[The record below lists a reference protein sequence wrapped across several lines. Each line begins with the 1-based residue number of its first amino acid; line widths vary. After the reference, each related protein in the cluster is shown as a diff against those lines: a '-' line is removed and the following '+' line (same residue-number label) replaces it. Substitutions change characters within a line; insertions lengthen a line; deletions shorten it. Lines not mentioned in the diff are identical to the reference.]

1 MKASLTWLKD
11 YVDIKMQVG
20 DLAEML
26 TMSGSHV
33 DYVKKI
39 GNEYCLEFEITSNRS
54 DCLSIIGIA
63 REIAAMTGKKL
74 KVQRWLSA
82 PVRRCTST
90 PVKLKI
96 KIEDKKLCP
105 RYTGRIITDIKV
117 GRSPKW
123 IEERLLSV
131 GLRPVNNIVDITNFV
146 LMETGQPMH
155 AFDLDKIK
163 ADIEIRKAR
172 KGEVIKT
179 IDGVNRTL
187 EDGTLVIADNKG
199 PIAIAGVMGG
209 LDTEVSGRTK
219 NILLESACFDSV
231 SVRRASRMLG
241 LSSESSYRF
250 ERRIDRGM
258 VLQASERAAFMIE
271 DLAKGKKGR
280 LIDIGEKTIPSKG
293 IKFNPKRSNAILG
306 VDVPTRLQKDIL
318 KSLGFSIKPKKDS
331 LEIKIPSSRG
341 DITQEVDITEEI
353 ARIYGYNKIPL
364 TIPKI
369 IGHTRLMDKGDLVKK
384 EIRRYLSS
392 IGPNEI
398 ITYNLVS
405 TVLLDE
411 FYVDKNALAHI
422 QNPLSREQEVL
433 TETLLPG
440 MLKIINWNINRKNKN
455 LRLFEIGKIY
465 KRLRRKRFKEELHL
479 SMAIMGLAEDNW
491 LSAKRKTSFFDLKG
505 ILVDLFGEL
514 GIDKVKFRPTDKI
527 PYFSTAASIE
537 CSGNNIGAIGKLD
550 GEILKKFDID
560 ETVYAL
566 EISLEEISKKAVLEK
581 RFKAIPK
588 FPSIL
593 RDISLVA
600 EKDMPA
606 ESIVSTIR
614 ETGSDIIK
622 DIALV
627 DMYKGEQIPQ
637 DKQGLLYRIEY
648 RDDAKTLTDRE
659 VEELHNKIKQNLSA
673 KLGISFR

>member
-1 MKASLTWLKD
+1 S
-11 YVDIKMQVG
+11 Q
-20 DLAEML
+20 
-26 TMSGSHV
+26 
-33 DYVKKI
+33 
-39 GNEYCLEFEITSNRS
+39 
-54 DCLSIIGIA
+54 
-63 REIAAMTGKKL
+63 KL
-74 KVQRWLSA
+74 Q
-82 PVRRCTST
+82 
-90 PVKLKI
+90 I
-96 KIEDKKLCP
+96 KIRDKKLCP
-105 RYTGRIITDIKV
+105 RYTGRIITDVKV
-117 GRSPKW
+117 GPSPKW
-123 IEERLLSV
+123 LQDRLISV
-131 GLRPVNNIVDITNFV
+131 GLRPVNNIVDITNFA

-163 ADIEIRKAR
+163 GDIEIRKAK
-172 KGEVIKT
+172 KGEVVKT
-179 IDGVNRTL
+179 IDGINRTL

-199 PIAIAGVMGG
+199 PIAIAGIMGS

-219 NILLESACFDSV
+219 NILLESACFDPV
-231 SVRRASRMLG
+231 SARRTSRILG

-280 LIDIGEKTIPSKG
+280 LIDIGEKSIPSKI
-293 IKFNPKRSNAILG
+293 IKFNPKGSNTILG
-306 VDVPTRLQKDIL
+306 IDIPTRLQKDIL

-331 LEIKIPSSRG
+331 LEIKVPSSRG

-353 ARIYGYNKIPL
+353 ARIYGYNKIPM

-392 IGPNEI
+392 IGLNEI

-422 QNPLSREQEVL
+422 QNPLSREQGVL
-433 TETLLPG
+433 AGILLPG

-465 KRLRRKRFKEELHL
+465 KRIEKKKFKEELHL
-479 SMAIMGLAEDNW
+479 SMAITGLVEDNW

-505 ILVDLFGEL
+505 ILVDLL
-514 GIDKVKFRPTDKI
+514 GKIGVDKVKFRPTDKI

-537 CSGNNIGAIGKLD
+537 CLGDNIGVIGKLD

-560 ETVYAL
+560 ETMYAL

-606 ESIVSTIR
+606 ESIVSAIR
-614 ETGSDIIK
+614 EIGSDIVKEIT
-622 DIALV
+622 LV
-627 DMYKGEQIPQ
+627 DMYRGKQIPQ

-648 RDDAKTLTDRE
+648 RDDARTLTDLE
-659 VEELHNKIKQNLSA
+659 VEEFHNKIKQNLSA
-673 KLGISFR
+673 KLGIFFR